1 MFKLKKYLKPFAFPL
16 IMAIILLFVQAICD
30 LNLPN
35 YMSDIVN
42 VGIQANGIEHSATK
56 AISENGMNLIK
67 TFVTDEEK
75 KVLDKNYKE
84 VLLGDKEYINEYP
97 EVANTNI
104 YVLKNDENIE
114 KLDDI
119 FNIGIRTF
127 INTLSNLSKNT
138 ENNNASITDNTEVD
152 LNKIY
157 EMMPMFKN
165 IPEEQIEEAR
175 NSAKQ
180 TDETMISQVGVVF
193 TKLFYEE
200 LGMDISKIQTEY
212 IVQTGLKMLG
222 MTLIVAI
229 AAISVSF
236 IATRVAAKVGRNLR
250 TDLFKKVQS
259 FSDTEFEKFST
270 SSLITRTTND
280 VTQMQNLIVMGI
292 RLVFLA
298 PVMGIGAIIMI
309 INRDASMTWILGLA
323 CILIILLILGLFIFA
338 MPKFKLIQKLI
349 DKLNLVSRE
358 NLSGIMVSRAFRT
371 QKYEEDRFDKVNKEL
386 TDVNLFV
393 NRTMVVM
400 MPAMTFI
407 MNAIMLLIVWVGA
420 KQIEQ
425 SNLQIGDMMAFMQYS
440 MQVIMSFLMMS
451 MMFIMFPRAAVSG
464 KRISEVLETEP
475 SIKDSENLKEFDK
488 DRTGYV
494 EFKNVN
500 FKYDGA
506 DEYVLENINFVAKP
520 GQTTA
525 FIGSTGSGK
534 STLIKLVPRFND
546 VTSGEVLVNGV
557 NVKDVSLN
565 NLQTQIGYVPQKGNL
580 LSGTIESNIKYGNLD
595 ATDEFVKECADI
607 AQASE
612 FIETKEE
619 KYQSP
624 ISQNAKN
631 VSGGQKQR
639 LAIARAIAKNAPIYI
654 FDDSF
659 SALDFKTDAKLRQ
672 AIHEKMKNATILIVA
687 QRVSTIMNA
696 EQIIVLEEGKIVGKG
711 THQELLKNCP
721 TYYEIASSQLTKEEL

>member
-16 IMAIILLFVQAICD
+16 IVAIILLFVQAICD

-75 KVLDKNYKE
+75 KVLDENYKE

-114 KLDDI
+114 KLNDI
-119 FNIGIRTF
+119 FNVGIRTF

-138 ENNNASITDNTEVD
+138 ENSNASFTDNTDVD

-157 EMMPMFKN
+157 EMMPMFKT

-180 TDETMISQVGVVF
+180 TDETMLSQVGVVF

-212 IVQTGLKMLG
+212 IVKTGLKMLG

-298 PVMGIGAIIMI
+298 PVMGIGAMIMI

-323 CILIILLILGLFIFA
+323 CALIILLILGLFIFA
-338 MPKFKLIQKLI
+338 MPKFKIIQKLI

-386 TDVNLFV
+386 TNVNLFV
-393 NRTMVVM
+393 NRAMVVM

-488 DRTGYV
+488 DKTGYV

-557 NVKDVSLN
+557 NVKDVSLY

-580 LSGTIESNIKYGNLD
+580 LSGTIESNIKYGNPD
-595 ATDEFVKECADI
+595 ATDEFIKECTDI

-624 ISQNAKN
+624 ISQSAKN